1 MSPTKTQAHAPLR
14 SLDQRMDALKR
25 ANDVRVKRA
34 KLKKDL
40 KEGKVQIEKILD
52 NPPEYV
58 VDGEGHR
65 HPDGG
70 TEVRARQGRALPQ
83 HVPDQPVENR
93 RRAVRPAAR
102 RADRPLQRQVVKEVH
117 ERPPVLVVTGPSGA
131 GKGTLI
137 RELVERVPGI
147 EVTVS
152 ATTRERRRGEE
163 DGREYWFLSDDEFL
177 ARVERGEFLEH
188 VEFVSGHRYGTL
200 RSELD
205 RIAAN
210 GHVPLLE
217 LETEGALR
225 VKREVPGAVTIFIS
239 ARVDELERRLRER
252 ATESA
257 GEIGERIE
265 LARKQLEQA
274 GEFDHVIEND
284 DLERA
289 VVELTT
295 LVRGLLGATAT
306 MPAAMIEPRVD
317 DLLENVDSRYAL
329 VIVAAKRAR
338 QINNYHHQ
346 LGEGTF
352 GDNLP
357 PLVESRSKNYLTMAF
372 EEVCEGML
380 KYDYAK

>member
-1 MSPTKTQAHAPLR
+1 
-14 SLDQRMDALKR
+14 MDALKR

-40 KEGKVQIEKILD
+40 KEGKVRIEKILD

-58 VDGEGHR
+58 STAKVVDILMAV
-65 HPDGG
+65 PKF
-70 TEVRARQGRALPQ
+70 GRVKADTLPH
-83 HVPDQPVENR
+83 HVQDQPVEDGG
-93 RRAVRPAAR
+93 RAVRPAAH
-102 RADRPLQRQVVKEVH
+102 RADRPLQQQVVEDV
-117 ERPPVLVVTGPSGA
+117 RMPTVLVVTGPSGA

-205 RIAAN
+205 RIAAH

-289 VVELTT
+289 VAELTT

-306 MPAAMIEPRVD
+306 MPR
-317 DLLENVDSRYAL
+317 R
-329 VIVAAKRAR
+329 
-338 QINNYHHQ
+338 
-346 LGEGTF
+346 
-352 GDNLP
+352 
-357 PLVESRSKNYLTMAF
+357 
-372 EEVCEGML
+372 
-380 KYDYAK
+380 

>member
-1 MSPTKTQAHAPLR
+1 MPT
-14 SLDQRMDALKR
+14 
-25 ANDVRVKRA
+25 
-34 KLKKDL
+34 
-40 KEGKVQIEKILD
+40 
-52 NPPEYV
+52 
-58 VDGEGHR
+58 
-65 HPDGG
+65 
-70 TEVRARQGRALPQ
+70 
-83 HVPDQPVENR
+83 
-93 RRAVRPAAR
+93 
-102 RADRPLQRQVVKEVH
+102 
-117 ERPPVLVVTGPSGA
+117 VLVVTGPSGA

-163 DGREYWFLSDDEFL
+163 DGREYWFLTDTEFL

-289 VVELTT
+289 VAELTT

-306 MPAAMIEPRVD
+306 MPR
-317 DLLENVDSRYAL
+317 R
-329 VIVAAKRAR
+329 
-338 QINNYHHQ
+338 
-346 LGEGTF
+346 
-352 GDNLP
+352 
-357 PLVESRSKNYLTMAF
+357 
-372 EEVCEGML
+372 
-380 KYDYAK
+380 